1 MKHCTT
7 GVVQSNQ
14 QVAQAIFLTKIHTP
28 IIAQNCSPAQF
39 VNFYF
44 PDSVKLFPRPFSIAG
59 KEGENILILYK
70 IVGSQTALMSQW
82 SKGTELKLLGP
93 LGNSFKITQRHYTNY
108 ILLAGGVGAAP
119 LLFLRDE
126 LSAVGIKPYFFIGA
140 RTNSE
145 LPLNQDE
152 KSHLL
157 LSTDDGSAGF
167 QGTVIAHFIHHL
179 NQFAAPSIVCT
190 CGPEV
195 MLKALKQYNLPE
207 YFDVFVSLEKVM
219 ACGLGLCQGCV
230 VRMSKPAAEPC
241 YSLVCKDGPVF
252 NLKDV
257 QLDG

>member
-1 MKHCTT
+1 MKHYTI
-7 GVVQSNQ
+7 GIIQSNQ
-14 QVAQAIFLTKIHTP
+14 QVAKEIFLAKIYTP
-28 IIAQNCSPAQF
+28 VIAQNCSPAQF
-39 VNFYF
+39 INIYF

-59 KEGENILILYK
+59 RDGENILLLYK
-70 IVGSQTALMSQW
+70 VVGSQTALVSHW

-93 LGNSFKITQRHYTNY
+93 LGNPFKITMQQSTNY

-126 LSAVGIKPYFFIGA
+126 LSAEGIKPYFFIGA
-140 RTNSE
+140 KTNSE
-145 LPLNQDE
+145 LPLSQDE

-167 QGTVIAHFIHHL
+167 QGTVIKHFIHLL
-179 NQFAAPSIVCT
+179 NQFTAPSIVCA
-190 CGPEV
+190 CGPEA
-195 MLKALKQYNLPE
+195 MLKALKQSNLPE
-207 YFDVFVSLEKVM
+207 YFDVFVSLEKMM

-230 VRMSKPAAEPC
+230 VKMNSPNGEKF

-257 QLDG
+257 QLDD

>member
-1 MKHCTT
+1 MKQYTT
-7 GVVQSNQ
+7 GIVQSNQ
-14 QVAQAIFLTKIHTP
+14 QLAKDIFLAKIHVP
-28 IIAQNCSPAQF
+28 RIAQNCSPAQF
-39 VNFYF
+39 VNIYF

-59 KEGENILILYK
+59 KDQENILLLYK
-70 IVGSQTALMSQW
+70 SVGSQTDLMSRW
-82 SKGTELKLLGP
+82 LNGTEIKLLGP
-93 LGNSFKITQRHYTNY
+93 LGNTFNVSQRRYTNY

-126 LSAVGIKPYFFIGA
+126 LKAKGTKPYFFMGA

-145 LPLNQDE
+145 LPLHQDE

-157 LSTDDGSAGF
+157 LSTDDGTEGF
-167 QGTVIAHFIHHL
+167 RGTVTEHFIALL
-179 NQFAAPSIVCT
+179 NQFTAPSIVYA
-190 CGPEV
+190 CGPDA
-195 MLKALKQYNLPE
+195 MLKALKQYNYPE
-207 YFDVFVSLEKVM
+207 WIDIFVSLEKIM

-230 VRMSKPAAEPC
+230 VKMSSFDKERC

>member
-1 MKHCTT
+1 MKHYTT

-14 QVAQAIFLTKIHTP
+14 QVAKEIFLAKIHTP
-28 IIAQNCSPAQF
+28 IIARNCSPAQF

-44 PDSVKLFPRPFSIAG
+44 PDSMKLFPRPFSIAG
-59 KEGENILILYK
+59 KEGENILLLYK

-82 SKGTELKLLGP
+82 SKGIELKLLGP
-93 LGNSFKITQRHYTNY
+93 LGNTFNITKWQYTNY

-126 LSAVGIKPYFFIGA
+126 LSAEGIKPYFFIGA
-140 RTNSE
+140 KTNSE

-152 KSHLL
+152 KSRLL

-167 QGTVIAHFIHHL
+167 QGTVTEHFIHLL
-179 NQFAAPSIVCT
+179 NQFSAASVVYA
-190 CGPEV
+190 CGPEA

-207 YFDVFVSLEKVM
+207 YIDIFVSLEKVM

-230 VRMSKPAAEPC
+230 VRMNSPNGEKC

-257 QLDG
+257 QLDD